1 MPAARIMVSIAN
13 RRLAVDRADQGRRLG
28 ELLLLDAARRM
39 ARASAAIA
47 VYALVVDAKNEKA
60 RSLYE
65 PYGFRRFPDT
75 PSRLLLTLDTFLKAG
90 L

>member
-1 MPAARIMVSIAN
+1 
-13 RRLAVDRADQGRRLG
+13 
-28 ELLLLDAARRM
+28 M